1 MEDLKEHT
9 FSNNVSLKDGMGNIY
24 QKDVIINYVKKRKNW
39 IL

>member
-9 FSNNVSLKDGMGNIY
+9 FSNNMSLKDSMGNIY